1 MLIKKYLCKNCD
13 IGFSCLFYVFISLIS
28 QLFLNSIAIRNS
40 AKNYYIFLI
49 FKEYFLSLRKISL
62 RKISFMDNPFK
73 FGSLVDAPYFTDR
86 VKELDYIVQFLKS
99 ENHLILISP
108 RRFGKSSLV
117 KKAVKQTERPYIW
130 LNMQS
135 VLSKEDFA
143 AKLLKALLNEYK
155 LEKLKYYLRNFHV
168 VPSVNMNPMTDEF
181 TVSFQP
187 STDNGVTALEDVMDM
202 LQKVS
207 TPDRKLIVVLDEF
220 QSILEIDKHLD
231 RQLRAIM
238 QEQVGINYIFLGSQ
252 ESMMTDIF
260 ENVKSPF
267 YHFGMLMRL
276 SKIPYNDF
284 KHFLTERLAEIGGS
298 TLADEILSFTG
309 CHPYYTQELAFAVW
323 NNLAV
328 DNQEKDVIHSSIED
342 IITIHDLDYERLW
355 LNFNKTDK
363 YVMVVISEGS
373 NPVQDRKLPTSTLT
387 SATLRLSKKGYIIR
401 TEQYEIEDPFFKE
414 WILKN
419 VVRG

>member
-1 MLIKKYLCKNCD
+1 MKALRRYSEK
-13 IGFSCLFYVFISLIS
+13 SLV
-28 QLFLNSIAIRNS
+28 
-40 AKNYYIFLI
+40 IFWYS
-49 FKEYFLSLRKISL
+49 EQDFLSLRKISL
-62 RKISFMDNPFK
+62 RKISIMENPFK

-86 VKELDYIVQFLKS
+86 VKELGYIVQFLKS
-99 ENHLILISP
+99 ENHLILMSP

-117 KKAVKQTERPYIW
+117 KKAVGETGRPFIW

-143 AKLLKALLNEYK
+143 TKLLKAILKEYK
-155 LEKLKYYLRNFHV
+155 FEKIKYYLRNFHV
-168 VPSVNMNPMTDEF
+168 IPSVNMNPMTDEF
-181 TVSFQP
+181 SVSFQP
-187 STDNGVTALEDVMDM
+187 SADNGATALEDVMDM

-207 TPDRKLIVVLDEF
+207 TPDRKLIVVFDEF

-231 RQLRAIM
+231 KQLRAIM
-238 QEQVGINYIFLGSQ
+238 QEQSGINYIFLGSQ

-276 SKIPYNDF
+276 SKIPYEDF
-284 KHFLTERLAEIGGS
+284 KKFIIERLAKVCQVSGI
-298 TLADEILSFTG
+298 ADEILSFTG

-323 NNLAV
+323 NNLSAGKQ
-328 DNQEKDVIHSSIED
+328 DKDIIRSSIED
-342 IITIHDLDYERLW
+342 IIAIHDLDYERLW

-363 YVMVVISEGS
+363 YVMVVISEGT
-373 NPVQDRKLPTSTLT
+373 NPIQDRKLPTSTLT